1 MAKSEQTIPTGNSR
15 AAAEPFKAKAGKV
28 PPAALIQKKSR
39 DSEEYASS
47 NLDEFTSRLPNGELE
62 MRSMPGFIPN
72 KDHAHLVDPDD
83 PLPASVLNVDDAPKT
98 THSRAEDPKHQ
109 SINLAESL
117 PMTISV
123 KDPIH
128 LPDQG
133 SYFSS
138 LMQCFPGLMMG
149 GGGGLGMVAVVSAI
163 AACCVYVSRKIWK
176 WWKTFD
182 FRESCPYIGRFMLKQ
197 GWDSFES
204 FPVVIKI
211 YSISEHREPCRLRIR
226 FRSKV
231 YETKVSTAD
240 GKWGSTTRMIVPQG
254 CDRGEIEAVLGHR
267 EGRGKVEGTYSFSIW
282 NTMLQQKAVDPK
294 DIDSHPSTFFG
305 QDQHMTLINSQ
316 QTRAGN
322 VHITF
327 TLGRNLEDEVPLLQ
341 GMNPSSYALADLL
354 KGNIPDDTTI
364 PAKGEFKLQALSNVL
379 RGTLS
384 KGTGSRVESKYFS
397 IIKRETI
404 SSKDKEMS
412 IVEARAQG
420 LVKSRW
426 LLAWWN
432 DERHFRSKPTSP
444 TDNLSLLQCTSCR
457 AHPTNPTRFMVR
469 YAANSERHELQLKR
483 VSLERDIWVEGL
495 SLAIAEVHN
504 LKRNPGDKFASR
516 RQTAGEQAA
525 ASASDQWS
533 KLSPAERAAYWRKY
547 WADQGYS
554 GAQIEEWVR
563 EKSELG
569 SMQQPSSSANESSHR
584 G

>member
-1 MAKSEQTIPTGNSR
+1 MRTAMLKPIIFSTCLSACVATVHRIKSNGKVGPEAKKTGFEINTRMAQAQADAHAAATLETLTAAPASDNKKISDNTKMTMKERFSQEKSSAMAKSEQTIPTGNSR

-267 EGRGKVEGTYSFSIW
+267 EGRGKVEG
-282 NTMLQQKAVDPK
+282 
-294 DIDSHPSTFFG
+294 
-305 QDQHMTLINSQ
+305 
-316 QTRAGN
+316 
-322 VHITF
+322 
-327 TLGRNLEDEVPLLQ
+327 
-341 GMNPSSYALADLL
+341 
-354 KGNIPDDTTI
+354 
-364 PAKGEFKLQALSNVL
+364 
-379 RGTLS
+379 
-384 KGTGSRVESKYFS
+384 
-397 IIKRETI
+397 
-404 SSKDKEMS
+404 
-412 IVEARAQG
+412 
-420 LVKSRW
+420 
-426 LLAWWN
+426 
-432 DERHFRSKPTSP
+432 
-444 TDNLSLLQCTSCR
+444 
-457 AHPTNPTRFMVR
+457 
-469 YAANSERHELQLKR
+469 
-483 VSLERDIWVEGL
+483 
-495 SLAIAEVHN
+495 
-504 LKRNPGDKFASR
+504 
-516 RQTAGEQAA
+516 
-525 ASASDQWS
+525 
-533 KLSPAERAAYWRKY
+533 
-547 WADQGYS
+547 
-554 GAQIEEWVR
+554 
-563 EKSELG
+563 
-569 SMQQPSSSANESSHR
+569 
-584 G
+584 